1 MNESLMAIRSRFGL
15 ASLREVSCCG
25 IALQCLVEL
34 RVQTKSSL
42 EDVNK
47 KTRLKAG
54 FLFMAEREGFEP
66 SISVNLYA
74 LSRGAPSA
82 TRPPLQSLICNLVIL
97 LEGGVNSHP
106 LAGAILK
113 YLQAYLIHL

>member
-1 MNESLMAIRSRFGL
+1 
-15 ASLREVSCCG
+15 
-25 IALQCLVEL
+25 
-34 RVQTKSSL
+34 
-42 EDVNK
+42 
-47 KTRLKAG
+47 
-54 FLFMAEREGFEP
+54 MAESEGFEP